1 MVCWKS
7 LKTKMLLPPKTCG
20 RLERMRF
27 NPRQRLTSRSR
38 GDHLSGRGG
47 NSTEF
52 SDYRDYSPGDDMR
65 FIDWN
70 IFSRL
75 QKPYLKLFHLEEEM
89 NVVII
94 IDASSSMKFGSK
106 FDCTCKLAEAFT
118 TIGLYS
124 NEKISIYTINDENAS
139 IPQHIGPASGRF
151 NNSKFNRFIGEST
164 CGGSQTLE
172 DGIEKILKKHNG
184 RGMAIILSDF
194 LTAGD
199 LQKSFNLLFS
209 KGLAPYAL
217 QILSPEELN
226 PELSGD
232 ARFVDCE
239 TKVTLDIS
247 AAGQLT
253 EIYLEYLHTLQQNIS
268 DWARNR
274 SGLYVSCSSDCDID
288 ALLFD
293 TLVRRGWIK

>member
-1 MVCWKS
+1 
-7 LKTKMLLPPKTCG
+7 MLLPPKTCG

-27 NPRQRLTSRSR
+27 NPRTRLTSRSR

-89 NVVII
+89 NIVII
-94 IDASSSMKFGSK
+94 VDASTSMNFGGKFELA
-106 FDCTCKLAEAFT
+106 TKLASAFA

-124 NEKISIYTINDENAS
+124 NEKVSIYTLNDENLS

-151 NNSKFNRFIGEST
+151 QSSKFNNFIANANCEGA
-164 CGGSQTLE
+164 QTLE
-172 DGIEKILKKHNG
+172 NGIEKILKKHTG
-184 RGMAIILSDF
+184 RGMAILLSDF
-194 LTAGD
+194 LTTGD

-226 PELSGD
+226 PEISGD

-239 TKVTLDIS
+239 TKMTLDIS

-253 EIYLEYLHTLQQNIS
+253 EIYLEYLETLQQNVS
-268 DWARNR
+268 NWARNR
-274 SGLYVSCSSDCDID
+274 SGLYTSCSSDCDID